1 MAAEQRILK
10 GVFMSIRVLFICHGN
25 ICRSPMAEFI
35 LKDIVTKR
43 GIADQFEIASAAT
56 STEEI
61 WNGVGNPVYP
71 PAREELARQAFKE
84 GYNCSQAMVAAFS
97 ELMGMDKKTA
107 LRLASSFGGG
117 MGRMREVCGA
127 VTGMFMVVGIL
138 YGYDDAKDYEGK
150 KDTYALVQELAN
162 QFKAETGSIICRE
175 LLGLDGKDNSPV
187 PSKRTE
193 EYYKKRTC
201 EDKVGLAAKILDEY
215 IQSHCPNGTCNF

>member
-1 MAAEQRILK
+1 MTK
-10 GVFMSIRVLFICHGN
+10 GESAKENFMSGL
-25 ICRSPMAEFI
+25 
-35 LKDIVTKR
+35 
-43 GIADQFEIASAAT
+43 
-56 STEEI
+56 
-61 WNGVGNPVYP
+61 
-71 PAREELARQAFKE
+71 
-84 GYNCSQAMVAAFS
+84 NCSQAVAAAFAEEMNMPKS
-97 ELMGMDKKTA
+97 LVEKLTVG
-107 LRLASSFGGG
+107 FGGG

-127 VTGMFMVVGIL
+127 VTGMLMVVGIL

>member
-1 MAAEQRILK
+1 MTK
-10 GVFMSIRVLFICHGN
+10 GESAKENFMSGL
-25 ICRSPMAEFI
+25 
-35 LKDIVTKR
+35 
-43 GIADQFEIASAAT
+43 
-56 STEEI
+56 
-61 WNGVGNPVYP
+61 
-71 PAREELARQAFKE
+71 
-84 GYNCSQAMVAAFS
+84 NCSQAVAAAFAEEMNMPKS
-97 ELMGMDKKTA
+97 LVEKLTVG
-107 LRLASSFGGG
+107 FGGG

-215 IQSHCPNGTCNF
+215 IQSHCTR